1 MQKLLSLPPNL
12 VDCFHEIEGADYKDW
27 FCTSDPIGAKLGSG
41 GGTTWLLTECQKK
54 NAPEANFTQWISQE
68 KRILLHAGGQSR
80 RLPGYAPSGKI
91 LTPIPVFRWERGQK
105 LKQNLLSLQLPLYE
119 QIMKKAPDS
128 LHTLIASGDVYIRSE
143 KTLQPIPEADVVCY
157 GLWVDPSLATHH
169 GVFVSDRK
177 KPDQLDFMLQKPS
190 LEELGSL
197 AKTHMF
203 LMDIGIWILSDR
215 AVELLMKRSHTAD
228 GNELKYYDLYTDFG
242 LSLGDN
248 PRIKDEDLNTLSV
261 AILPLPGGEFYHYG
275 TSKELISSTLAVQ
288 NLVRDQREIMQRKV
302 KPHPA
307 MFVQNAGIGIQL
319 TADNSELWVENSHI
333 GKQWTLTHQHIIT
346 GVPENDW
353 EMKLP
358 AGVCVDVVPMGEKD
372 YAARAYGLNDA
383 FKGALANKETLFMGI
398 PFIEWL
404 SARGMQIDEA
414 TFGRTDDLQAAK
426 LFPVCHNKEELGKV
440 FRWMIF
446 EPEFAEGKQIWK
458 QALRLS
464 ADELS
469 AKANLKRL
477 YAQRETFR
485 KKNWSALAA
494 NYDKSVFYQLN
505 LADAASEFAKQQIAL
520 PELLEEDAPLMTRI
534 HNQMFRA
541 RALQLQNK
549 EYKAEE
555 QRAFALLREGL
566 IGSLSEKKQ
575 QPIMNV
581 YPDQIVWS
589 RSPVRIDLA
598 GGWTDTPPYCLYSG
612 GNVVNIAIELNGQP
626 PLQVYVK
633 PSKEYKII
641 LRSIDLGAMEV
652 VTTYEELNDFAK
664 VGSPFSIP
672 KAALTLAGFSPVFAS
687 KTYKT
692 LEDQLKE
699 FGSGIEVTLLAAIPA
714 GSGLGTSSILA
725 STVLG
730 AVSDFCGLAWD
741 KNEIC
746 KRTLVLEQLL
756 TTGGGW
762 QDQYGGVLHGVKLLQ
777 TNKGFDQSPLVRWL
791 PDYIFN
797 NPEYKPCH
805 LLYYTGITRT
815 AKGILSEI
823 VCGMFL
829 NSTEHLTLLSEMKA
843 HALDTYEA
851 IQRGNFEEMAALV
864 GKTWNQ
870 NKALDSGTNPPA
882 VEAIINLIKD
892 YTLGYKLPGAGGG
905 GYLYIIAKDPK
916 AALKIRDILN
926 EHQPNPNARFVEMT
940 LSNKGLQVSRS

>member
-41 GGTTWLLTECQKK
+41 GGTTWLLAECQKK

-404 SARGMQIDEA
+404 SARGLQLDEA
-414 TFGRTDDLQAAK
+414 TFGRIDDLQAAK
-426 LFPVCHNKEELGKV
+426 LFPVCHNTEELGKV

-446 EPEFAEGKQIWK
+446 EPEFAEGKQIWE

-505 LADAASEFAKQQIAL
+505 LADAAAEFAKQQIAL
-520 PELLEEDAPLMTRI
+520 PELLGEDAPLMTRI

-815 AKGILSEI
+815 AKGILAEI

-864 GKTWNQ
+864 GKTWDQ

>member
-242 LSLGDN
+242 LALGDN

-333 GKQWTLTHQHIIT
+333 GKQWALTHQHIIT

-372 YAARAYGLNDA
+372 YAARTYGLNDA

-414 TFGRTDDLQAAK
+414 TFGRTDDLQVAK
-426 LFPVCHNKEELGKV
+426 LFPVCHNTEELGKV

-446 EPEFAEGKQIWK
+446 EPEFAEGKQIWE

-505 LADAASEFAKQQIAL
+505 LADAAAEFAKQQIAL
-520 PELLEEDAPLMTRI
+520 PELLGEDAPLMTRI

-815 AKGILSEI
+815 AKGILAEI

-864 GKTWNQ
+864 GKTWDQ

>member
-242 LSLGDN
+242 LALGDN

-358 AGVCVDVVPMGEKD
+358 AGVCVDVVPMGEHD

-383 FKGALANKETLFMGI
+383 FKGALANKETLFMGM

-404 SARGMQIDEA
+404 SARGLELKEA
-414 TFGRTDDLQAAK
+414 TFGRIDDLQAAK
-426 LFPVCHNKEELGKV
+426 LFPVCHNTEELGKV

-446 EPEFAEGKQIWK
+446 EPEFAEGKQIWE

-505 LADAASEFAKQQIAL
+505 LADAAAEFAKQQIAL
-520 PELLEEDAPLMTRI
+520 PELLGEDAPLMTRI